1 MKRTVLGADTASEQ
15 CPELVA
21 FVVGVL
27 VVHEISHELKVAVCR
42 KTVSVQ
48 GKVIGAVHVP
58 KDGVNMMLT
67 AIGKGDADKTVEI
80 RAVVLI
86 QNVTVQNGNSRIR
99 KKRTE
104 RFFINSFEIHSFT
117 LLICYFWLGGEIYGI
132 SSSVVLIELL
142 FGGSALAFQIVVG

>member
-1 MKRTVLGADTASEQ
+1 
-15 CPELVA
+15 
-21 FVVGVL
+21 
-27 VVHEISHELKVAVCR
+27 
-42 KTVSVQ
+42 
-48 GKVIGAVHVP
+48 
-58 KDGVNMMLT
+58 ML
-67 AIGKGDADKTVEI
+67 AIGKGNADKTVEI